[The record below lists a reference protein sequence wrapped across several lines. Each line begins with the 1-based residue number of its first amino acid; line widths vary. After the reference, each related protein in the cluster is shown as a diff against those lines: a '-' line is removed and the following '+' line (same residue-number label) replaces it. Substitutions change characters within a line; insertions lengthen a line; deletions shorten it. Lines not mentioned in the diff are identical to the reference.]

1 MAAPASPIVS
11 GLRVTSE
18 MISSRPDPQR
28 SVLITGA
35 SSGIGFATAHQ
46 LLDRGWRVFAAAR
59 RLDAME
65 ALRSRGAEVLP
76 LDLADQESRVQL
88 ADVISCRVGALDAL
102 VNNAG
107 YGETGPVETMPIE
120 RARAM
125 FEVNVF
131 GLIALTQLL
140 LPSMRERRRGR
151 IVNLS
156 SIAGRFVTPGAGWYG
171 ASKHALEGI
180 SDALRLELHSFG
192 LQVVLVEPGLIRT
205 GFEAVSASSLQQQ
218 VDDPVWS
225 AMMRRVAAGWAEG
238 FRRGSSPELVART
251 IVSALETSSPKP
263 RYRCGSESEALL
275 LQRFIP
281 TQLWDALVRQRMIG

>member
-46 LLDRGWRVFAAAR
+46 LLDRGWSVFAAAR

-65 ALRSRGAEVLP
+65 TLRSRGAEVLP

-131 GLIALTQLL
+131 GLIGLTQLL
-140 LPSMRERRRGR
+140 LPSMREQRRGR

-192 LQVVLVEPGLIRT
+192 VQVVLVEPGLIRT
-205 GFEAVSASSLQQQ
+205 GFEAVSAASLQQQ
-218 VDDPVWS
+218 VDDPVWG

-238 FRRGSSPELVART
+238 FRRGSSPELVAHT

-263 RYRCGSESEALL
+263 RYRCGSESEALV

>member
-11 GLRVTSE
+11 GLLATNE
-18 MISSRPDPQR
+18 MPPSRSDSKR

-35 SSGIGFATAHQ
+35 SSGIGLATAHQ

-65 ALRSRGAEVLP
+65 ALRSHGAEVLP
-76 LDLADQESRVQL
+76 LDLADQDSREQL
-88 ADVISCRVGALDAL
+88 ADAIGRRVGALDAL

-131 GLIALTQLL
+131 GLIGLTQLL
-140 LPSMRERRRGR
+140 LPSMREQRRGR

-156 SIAGRFVTPGAGWYG
+156 SIAGQFVTPGAGWYG

-192 LQVVLVEPGLIRT
+192 VQVVLVEPGLIRT
-205 GFEAVSASSLQQQ
+205 GFEAVSATSLQQQ
-218 VDDPVWS
+218 VDDPVWGT
-225 AMMRRVAAGWAEG
+225 MMRRVAAGWAEG

>member
-1 MAAPASPIVS
+1 MAAPAGPIVS

-18 MISSRPDPQR
+18 MTPSRPDPQR

-46 LLDRGWRVFAAAR
+46 LLERGWRVFAAAR

-140 LPSMRERRRGR
+140 LPSMREQRRGR

-218 VDDPVWS
+218 VADPVWGP
-225 AMMRRVAAGWAEG
+225 MMRRVAAGWADG

-251 IVSALETSSPKP
+251 IVSALETSTPKP
-263 RYRCGSESEALL
+263 RYRCGSESEALV

>member
-46 LLDRGWRVFAAAR
+46 LLERGWRVFAAAR

-88 ADVISCRVGALDAL
+88 ADVISRRVGALDAL

-218 VDDPVWS
+218 VADPVWGP
-225 AMMRRVAAGWAEG
+225 MMRRVAAGWADG

-251 IVSALETSSPKP
+251 IVSALETSTPKP
-263 RYRCGSESEALL
+263 RYRCGSESEALV

>member
-1 MAAPASPIVS
+1 MAAPAGPIVS

-18 MISSRPDPQR
+18 MTPSRPDPQR

-46 LLDRGWRVFAAAR
+46 LLERGWRVFAAAR

-88 ADVISCRVGALDAL
+88 ADVISRRVGALDAL

-218 VDDPVWS
+218 VADPVWGP
-225 AMMRRVAAGWAEG
+225 MMRRVAAGWADG

-251 IVSALETSSPKP
+251 IVSALETSTPKP
-263 RYRCGSESEALL
+263 RYRCGSESEALV

-281 TQLWDALVRQRMIG
+281 TQLWDVLVRQRMIG

>member
-46 LLDRGWRVFAAAR
+46 LLERGWRVFAAAR

-218 VDDPVWS
+218 VADPVWGP
-225 AMMRRVAAGWAEG
+225 MMRRVAAGWADG

-251 IVSALETSSPKP
+251 IVSALETSTPKP
-263 RYRCGSESEALL
+263 RYRCGSESEALV

>member
-1 MAAPASPIVS
+1 
-11 GLRVTSE
+11 
-18 MISSRPDPQR
+18 
-28 SVLITGA
+28 VLITGA

-46 LLDRGWRVFAAAR
+46 LLERGWRVFAAAR

-88 ADVISCRVGALDAL
+88 ADVISRRVGALDAL

-140 LPSMRERRRGR
+140 LPSMREQRRGR

-218 VDDPVWS
+218 VADPVWGP
-225 AMMRRVAAGWAEG
+225 MMRRVAAGWAHG

-251 IVSALETSSPKP
+251 IVSALETSTPKP
-263 RYRCGSESEALL
+263 RYRCGRESEALL